1 MPTSFSTDLPLR
13 GRILIV
19 DDMME
24 NVLVLNN
31 ILKEQH
37 EVLFALK
44 GDKAIELAQ
53 TRAPDLILLD
63 AVMPEMDGYV
73 LTKHIKADSRF
84 DGIPVVMH
92 SSLSSEA
99 NRAMGQAVGVDAYVA
114 KFDAEVLADTL
125 RPLLER

>member
-44 GDKAIELAQ
+44 
-53 TRAPDLILLD
+53 
-63 AVMPEMDGYV
+63 
-73 LTKHIKADSRF
+73 
-84 DGIPVVMH
+84 
-92 SSLSSEA
+92 
-99 NRAMGQAVGVDAYVA
+99 
-114 KFDAEVLADTL
+114 
-125 RPLLER
+125 